1 VRFYLVRHG
10 QSEANLHRI
19 IAGHGDYPLTD
30 LGKEQAK
37 SLGQELVNKGIK
49 FDAVYSS
56 DIVRASETAS
66 IICSEM
72 GIKDIIFDKR
82 LREGDAGVFEGK
94 FSADLTELESEFL
107 DSTMRTDKDVK
118 VPDGES
124 NIDMTIRIKEAF
136 LEIIEKH
143 PEDSTILI
151 VGHGGTL
158 YHIFVRVLDL
168 LPENLDEWFR
178 SCKLNI
184 IERESEKSAW
194 KITMFNDKKLK

>member
-1 VRFYLVRHG
+1 MRFYLVRHG

-19 IAGHGDYPLTD
+19 IAGHGEYPLTD

-37 SLGQELVNKGIK
+37 SLGQELLKKGIK

-56 DIVRASETAS
+56 DILRASETAN

-72 GIKDIIFDKR
+72 GIKEIIFDKR
-82 LREGDAGVFEGK
+82 LREGDAGVFEGRFGEK
-94 FSADLTELESEFL
+94 LTKEESEFL
-107 DSTMRTDKDVK
+107 DSTMRIDKDVK
-118 VPDGES
+118 IPDGES
-124 NIDMTIRIKEAF
+124 NLDMTIRIKEAF

-151 VGHGGTL
+151 VGHGGTH
-158 YHIFVRVLDL
+158 YHILVRVLAL
-168 LPENLDEWFR
+168 LPEKIDEWFG

-194 KITMFNDKKLK
+194 KITMFNNNKL

>member
-1 VRFYLVRHG
+1 MKFYMVRHG

-19 IAGHGDYPLTD
+19 IAGHGAYPLTD

-37 SLGQELVNKGIK
+37 SLGQEFLKKGIK

-56 DIVRASETAS
+56 DIVRASETVK
-66 IICSEM
+66 IICSEI
-72 GIKDIIFDKR
+72 GFKNIIFDKR

-94 FSADLTELESEFL
+94 YWDGLTEEESDFL
-107 DSTMRTDKDVK
+107 DSTMRVDKDVK

-124 NIDMTIRIKEAF
+124 NLDMTIRIKEAF
-136 LEIIEKH
+136 LEILENNQ
-143 PEDSTILI
+143 ENSTILI

-158 YHIFVRVLDL
+158 YHILIRVLNL
-168 LPENLDEWFR
+168 LPEKLEEWFG

-184 IERESEKSAW
+184 IERESAEDSW
-194 KITMFNDKKLK
+194 KFTMFNNKEI